1 MQLPRLPSGVPRYV
15 LNTGIAIFVLS
26 LVLWSINALNIT
38 SIDTLRGKLTQ
49 PLPLEQNQGQDGINN
64 DEFLEPPPP
73 LQLIPS
79 PTPSPT
85 PRPDAKLDATTDRRC
100 NAVPNAPDVAII
112 VKTGANVLYDKIP
125 FQLLSAWRCAE
136 DPLIFSD
143 LATTLGSYQIYD
155 VLDNITESIKNGPD
169 FDYYRKLQ
177 DYKKSGQDVR
187 ELRTEGE
194 AGWKLDKYKFI
205 PMLKKTWMMRPNHEW
220 YVFLEGDTYAF
231 WTNILLWLQQFDP
244 NGLHYLGEQT
254 YVNNEGFAHGGSGF
268 IISRGAMA
276 RVLDD
281 DPDITI
287 RYDQIAQNEY
297 YGDYV
302 LMKALKEK
310 GVELGL
316 YKPLLQGEPP
326 SNLRYGP
333 GRYEGERYWCQ
344 PLMSLHHVTP
354 LDVDAVWQFEQQ
366 REDLSQ
372 PILFADMYQHFM
384 AERLPEGD
392 SLDDWYNHSDDANIR
407 APDQEE
413 DKPIPPEEMTPT
425 QEEAYKSPEHC
436 AAACAEYPR
445 CMQYAYEFMAKEC
458 SYSFSYRFGEKRTRK
473 SDGTRYKSGWV
484 RSKIEKDIAENPC
497 PSPVWKGFHTP

>member
-1 MQLPRLPSGVPRYV
+1 
-15 LNTGIAIFVLS
+15 
-26 LVLWSINALNIT
+26 
-38 SIDTLRGKLTQ
+38 
-49 PLPLEQNQGQDGINN
+49 
-64 DEFLEPPPP
+64 
-73 LQLIPS
+73 
-79 PTPSPT
+79 
-85 PRPDAKLDATTDRRC
+85 
-100 NAVPNAPDVAII
+100 
-112 VKTGANVLYDKIP
+112 
-125 FQLLSAWRCAE
+125 LLSAWRCAE

-187 ELRTEGE
+187 ELRNEGE

-205 PMLKKTWMMRPNHEW
+205 PMLKKTWMMRPNHDW
-220 YVFLEGDTYAF
+220 YIFLEGDTYAF
-231 WTNILLWLQQFDP
+231 WTNILLWLQHFDP

-326 SNLRYGP
+326 ATLRYGP

-344 PLMSLHHVTP
+344 PLMTLHHVTP

-384 AERLPEGD
+384 AERLPESD
-392 SLDDWYNHSDDANIR
+392 TLDDWYNHSDDANIR

-445 CMQYAYEFMAKEC
+445 CM
-458 SYSFSYRFGEKRTRK
+458 
-473 SDGTRYKSGWV
+473 
-484 RSKIEKDIAENPC
+484 
-497 PSPVWKGFHTP
+497 